1 MLCVQVLVNDH
12 VTKAVTLVNAGSLI
26 YEYGWRLGIN
36 PHLAIMPQAGSVG
49 PGDRT
54 VCELTFSPKS
64 SHQRLDRYKV
74 TCHVVN
80 GKTYTLLL
88 SGQLLPLL
96 THILLCIGGHQHT
109 LHVAAYIVHMQCN
122 IIWLSLPYMCVHHC
136 HRM

>member
-1 MLCVQVLVNDH
+1 MNDH
-12 VTKAVTLVNAGSLI
+12 VTKAVTLVNAGSLL
-26 YEYGWRLGIN
+26 YEYGWRLGSN

-64 SHQRLDRYKV
+64 SHQRLDRYKI

-88 SGQLLPLL
+88 SGQLPTLL
-96 THILLCIGGHQHT
+96 
-109 LHVAAYIVHMQCN
+109 AESMN
-122 IIWLSLPYMCVHHC
+122 ISMNQSVNVLGVKS
-136 HRM
+136 RS